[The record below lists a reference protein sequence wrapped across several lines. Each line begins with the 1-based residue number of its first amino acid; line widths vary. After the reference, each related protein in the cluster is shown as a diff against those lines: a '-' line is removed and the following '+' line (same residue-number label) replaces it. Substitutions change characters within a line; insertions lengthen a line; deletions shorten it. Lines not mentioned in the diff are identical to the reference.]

1 METPDR
7 AALAEHLSR
16 TRIAGAVAT
25 PRENNLLHY
34 RLLADRDPYYLLG
47 LDPSRDWTEESVL
60 ELMAQRVGVD
70 PDPRH
75 RFGADTIDPQ
85 CTLDALDRYAD
96 RLATAAA
103 RRETV
108 LFATG
113 HPDSLAPLYQCLAE
127 ALRARGCPIL
137 RAGEGWGYEAAGRY
151 GPRRLSIA
159 YPPITAVPAVA
170 APSPGS
176 APSADSPDTASS
188 PDTAPAPGERA
199 DRGEVA
205 VLVEQD
211 RPVHSHAARPIRATF
226 AALATS
232 GRALPGL
239 VVADHGWCGGA
250 AQAGADA
257 IGFADCNDPA
267 LFVGEHEG
275 VVRVA
280 VPLDDGLEPAAYGP
294 LGAYL
299 LARLAAQTVAE
310 S

>member
-1 METPDR
+1 MDIPDR

-16 TRIAGAVAT
+16 SRIAGSVAT

-47 LDPSRDWTEESVL
+47 LDPSRDWTWQSVL
-60 ELMAQRVGVD
+60 ELMAERVGVD
-70 PDPRH
+70 PDPAYRS
-75 RFGADTIDPQ
+75 GADTIDPQ
-85 CTLDALDRYAD
+85 CTLDALDRYAE

-113 HPDSLAPLYQCLAE
+113 HPDSLAPLYQCLAD

-137 RAGEGWGYEAAGRY
+137 RAGEGWEYEAAGRY

-159 YPPITAVPAVA
+159 YPPLAAADPEA
-170 APSPGS
+170 AP
-176 APSADSPDTASS
+176 
-188 PDTAPAPGERA
+188 PGERP
-199 DRGEVA
+199 DRGDVA
-205 VLVEQD
+205 MLVEQG

-280 VPLDDGLEPAAYGP
+280 VPLDDGLGPAAYAP

-299 LARLAAQTVAE
+299 LARLGAAVAE

>member
-1 METPDR
+1 MDIPDR

-16 TRIAGAVAT
+16 TGIAGAVAT

-47 LDPSRDWTEESVL
+47 LDPSRDWTAESVL
-60 ELMAQRVGVD
+60 ELMAERVGVD
-70 PDPRH
+70 PDPGH

-113 HPDSLAPLYQCLAE
+113 HPDNLAPLYQSLAD

-159 YPPITAVPAVA
+159 YPPLDPIPAMSAIPVVSDASAVPAA
-170 APSPGS
+170 AGEG
-176 APSADSPDTASS
+176 ADQGD
-188 PDTAPAPGERA
+188 
-199 DRGEVA
+199 VA

-232 GRALPGL
+232 DRALPGL

>member
-1 METPDR
+1 MNIPDR
-7 AALAEHLSR
+7 AALLEHLQ
-16 TRIAGAVAT
+16 TAGIAGEVAT

-47 LDPSRDWTEESVL
+47 LDPSADWTSASVL
-60 ELMAQRVGVD
+60 KLMAERVGVD

-75 RFGADTIDPQ
+75 RVGADTIDPEL
-85 CTLDALDRYAD
+85 TVAALDRYAD
-96 RLATAAA
+96 RLAGAAL

-113 HPDSLAPLYQCLAE
+113 HPANLAPLYQSFAD

-137 RAGEGWGYEAAGRY
+137 RAGEGWGYDASTKYGPKRLTIAYRGSGGRRPSAAAGAA
-151 GPRRLSIA
+151 SA
-159 YPPITAVPAVA
+159 AVA
-170 APSPGS
+170 AAAAAAAAVGD
-176 APSADSPDTASS
+176 AGD
-188 PDTAPAPGERA
+188 
-199 DRGEVA
+199 VA
-205 VLVEQD
+205 VLED
-211 RPVHSHAARPIRATF
+211 AGAPVHSHAARPIRATF
-226 AALATS
+226 AALAAD
-232 GRALPGL
+232 RRPLPDL

-280 VPLDDGLEPAAYGP
+280 VPLDDGLAPAAYAP
-294 LGAYL
+294 LGAYV
-299 LARLAAQTVAE
+299 LARLDALAEPVAG